1 MKRLGCVRGPSGFE
15 AQGGATPMRQ
25 WLLTVATV
33 CALAGNTGC
42 LLPIYSADPARRA
55 QQLIYTSENFRSV
68 LDEWER
74 IWFLDQPSH
83 LQPHSIH
90 GGII

>member
-1 MKRLGCVRGPSGFE
+1 MRRLILAILAAG
-15 AQGGATPMRQ
+15 
-25 WLLTVATV
+25 
-33 CALAGNTGC
+33 ALATNTGC
-42 LLPIYSADPARRA
+42 LIPIYSADPARRA
-55 QQLIYTSENFRSV
+55 QQLIFTSEDLRLF

-83 LQPHSIH
+83 LTPLRTH

>member
-1 MKRLGCVRGPSGFE
+1 
-15 AQGGATPMRQ
+15 MRK
-25 WLLTVATV
+25 WLLTLVTV

-55 QQLIYTSENFRSV
+55 QQLIYSSENLRN
-68 LDEWER
+68 LLNEWER

-83 LQPHSIH
+83 MTTHSVH

>member
-1 MKRLGCVRGPSGFE
+1 MTALVE
-15 AQGGATPMRQ
+15 NTQGGEFHMRIVLSALITAGWLAT
-25 WLLTVATV
+25 
-33 CALAGNTGC
+33 CTGC
-42 LLPIYSADPARRA
+42 FIPMYSADPARRA
-55 QQLIYTSENFRSV
+55 QQLIFTSEDLRLF

-83 LQPHSIH
+83 MTPIRTH